1 MRLKPGKSRGIV
13 DPSADIG
20 LQFRGEKLDMG
31 QLKKRG
37 RVWWVRYYRDGRRY
51 EESSRSSKEGDARR
65 LLRLREG
72 DIERGLPVT
81 PKIDRLRF
89 EEAAKDLVNDY
100 RTNGKRTLKDV
111 ERRINLHLKPYFGG
125 RRMASIT
132 TSDVRAYIAKRQSQ
146 VRVVG
151 KGDNQREK
159 PVSAGEINRE
169 LTALK
174 RMFNLARQAG
184 KLLVVP
190 YIPMLREHNVR
201 TGFFE
206 REQFESVRSHVP
218 EYARPIVT
226 FAYIT
231 GWRIPSEVLLLQW
244 RQVDFTAGEIRL
256 DPGTTKNDEGRVF
269 PFTSDLRSMLETQRD
284 LRDALRERGA
294 ICPWVFH
301 RRGQRIKSF
310 RKSWQDA
317 CRSAGCPGRLLHD
330 LRRTAVRNLVRAG
343 IPERVAMQMTGH
355 KTRSVFER
363 YNIVSEGDLRAA
375 ARKLDEAAVA
385 RQAPKR
391 RKRPAS

>member
-1 MRLKPGKSRGIV
+1 
-13 DPSADIG
+13 
-20 LQFRGEKLDMG
+20 MG

-37 RVWWVRYYRDGRRY
+37 RIWWIRYYRDGRRY
-51 EESSRSSKEGDARR
+51 EESSRSAKEGAARR

-81 PKIDRLRF
+81 PKIGRLRF
-89 EEAAKDLVNDY
+89 EEAAKDLLNDY
-100 RTNGKRTLKDV
+100 KTNGKRTLKDV
-111 ERRINLHLKPYFGG
+111 ERRIELHLKPYFGG

-146 VRVVG
+146 VRIIG
-151 KGDNQREK
+151 RGERQREK

-190 YIPMLREHNVR
+190 YIPMLKERNVR

-206 REQFESVRSHVP
+206 RAQFESVRSHLP
-218 EYARPIVT
+218 EYARAVIT

-231 GWRIPSEVLLLQW
+231 GWRLPSEILPLQW
-244 RQVDFTAGEIRL
+244 RQIDFDAGEIRL

-269 PFTSDLRSMLETQRD
+269 PITADLRELLENQRD
-284 LRDALRERGA
+284 LRDALRERGK

-301 RRGQRIKSF
+301 RNGGRVMGFKC
-310 RKSWQDA
+310 SWAEA
-317 CRSAGCPGRLLHD
+317 CRLAGCPGRLLHD
-330 LRRTAVRNLVRAG
+330 FRRNAVRNLVRAG
-343 IPERVAMQMTGH
+343 VPERVAMQMTGH

-375 ARKLDEAAVA
+375 AKKLDEAVVA
-385 RQAPKR
+385 RKLPKL
-391 RKRPAS
+391 RKHSTS

>member
-1 MRLKPGKSRGIV
+1 
-13 DPSADIG
+13 
-20 LQFRGEKLDMG
+20 MG

-37 RVWWVRYYRDGRRY
+37 RIWWIRYYRDGRRY
-51 EESSRSSKEGDARR
+51 EESSRSTKEGDARR

-81 PKIDRLRF
+81 PKIGRLRF
-89 EEAAKDLVNDY
+89 EEAAKDLLNDY
-100 RTNGKRTLKDV
+100 RTNGNRTLKDV
-111 ERRINLHLKPYFGG
+111 ERRIDLHLGPYFGG

-132 TSDVRAYIAKRQSQ
+132 TSDVRNYIAKRQSQ
-146 VRVVG
+146 VRIVG
-151 KGDNQREK
+151 ESEQQREK
-159 PVSAGEINRE
+159 LVSAGEINRE

-190 YIPMLREHNVR
+190 YIPLLKEHNVR

-206 REQFESVRSHVP
+206 REQFESVQTHLP

-231 GWRIPSEVLLLQW
+231 GWRVPSEVLPLQW
-244 RQVDFTAGEIRL
+244 RQVDFDAGEIRL

-269 PFTSDLRSMLETQRD
+269 PLTSALRLLVEGQRD
-284 LRDALRERGA
+284 LRDAVRERGQ
-294 ICPWVFH
+294 ICPWVFQ
-301 RRGQRIKSF
+301 RRGERVMSF
-310 RKSWQDA
+310 RKSWEEA
-317 CRSAGCPGRLLHD
+317 CRLAGCPGRLLHD

-375 ARKLDEAAVA
+375 ARKLDEIGPL
-385 RQAPKR
+385 APRNGLKR
-391 RKRPAS
+391 SGS